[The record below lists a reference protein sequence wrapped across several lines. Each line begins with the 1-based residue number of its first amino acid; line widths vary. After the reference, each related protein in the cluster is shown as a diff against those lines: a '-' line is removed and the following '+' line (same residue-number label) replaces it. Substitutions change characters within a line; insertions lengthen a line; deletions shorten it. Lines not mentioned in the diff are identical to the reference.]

1 MYCLGCGTDLTNQ
14 QANRRVISS
23 LSDIVDLWKTVVSEW
38 DEEYTSAE
46 DIVQEQPYMC
56 RGCFSAYSR
65 FIAMKI
71 KITTNI
77 AEAMRCF
84 SYSFFKETKME
95 SPYTASELS
104 LSNLSTSSL
113 EDSAATAL
121 NLSRPSAS
129 SEVGVSHVC

>member
-14 QANRRVISS
+14 QANRRVVSS
-23 LSDIVDLWKTVVSEW
+23 HSDIVDLWKTVVSEW
-38 DEEYTSAE
+38 DEQYTSADE

-65 FIAMKI
+65 FIAMKT

-84 SYSFFKETKME
+84 SILSSRNKDGKSLYSIRTFCLYFV
-95 SPYTASELS
+95 
-104 LSNLSTSSL
+104 
-113 EDSAATAL
+113 
-121 NLSRPSAS
+121 R
-129 SEVGVSHVC
+129 